1 MRTSIAVLAM
11 CGVAG
16 CVEATDE
23 PREVGSGKFREGGD
37 ATVRWTGSDGLNVRE
52 APSKASTRID
62 WLAEG
67 TKVIVE
73 CQTEGDWVGNSNVW
87 DFLADQ
93 GGYVA
98 DTYIDSGH
106 SSWIPGVPKC
116 GAADDGCG
124 DVDYAGYCDGT
135 TLVWCE
141 NDALRT
147 VDCGQTGESCG
158 YRDANIGYD
167 CLSGGGG
174 GGGGGGG
181 DGRLTISEIVGGAYY
196 QVSQD
201 YGPTNF
207 DGGYDYCHAYGNFG
221 GLTHCGID
229 IAIPNGTPLYVPEGS
244 TAVIVGS
251 PYFEDEN
258 NPWAENTGELRLETP
273 DGTHIILGHMSRIDL
288 WEGQSVDMSDW
299 SGLSGYANGAHV
311 HIEVRV
317 RDDSFASGYRTVDP
331 AEYFGL

>member
-1 MRTSIAVLAM
+1 MRTSIAVLAVFGLAS
-11 CGVAG
+11 CG
-16 CVEATDE
+16 ETTED
-23 PREVGSGKFREGGD
+23 PREVGAGKFRDGGD
-37 ATVRWTGSDGLNVRE
+37 ATVRWTGTDGLNVRE
-52 APSKASTRID
+52 APMTGSTRID

-67 TKVIVE
+67 TKVTVA
-73 CQTEGDWVGNSNVW
+73 CQIEGEAVGNSNVW
-87 DFLADQ
+87 DYIADR
-93 GGYVA
+93 GGYVSDA
-98 DTYIDSGH
+98 FIDSGY

-116 GAADDGCG
+116 GAVDEGCG

-141 NDALRT
+141 DDALRS
-147 VDCGQTGESCG
+147 VDCGQTSQSCG

-174 GGGGGGG
+174 GGS
-181 DGRLTISEIVGGAYY
+181 DGRLTIEEIVGGDYW
-196 QVSQD
+196 VTQD

-229 IAIPNGTPLYVPEGS
+229 IGIPNGTPLYVPENS
-244 TAVIVGS
+244 TAIIVGS
-251 PYFEDEN
+251 PYFDDWN
-258 NPWAENTGELRLETP
+258 RPNAENAGELRLETP

-288 WEGQSVDMSDW
+288 WEGQWVETSDW
-299 SGLSGYANGAHV
+299 SGLSGYANGDHV

-317 RDDSFASGYRTVDP
+317 RDNSFASGYRTVDP